1 MKDLTARPQSE
12 MDVLKFYVWLMVVM
26 TLALLGFLWYQWDA
40 LERTRMNLRQGTTWK
55 KDFEQQQAEI
65 VAMLNVYKNNK
76 EDIARDSP
84 LTWFSA
90 LYRKRGIADAS
101 IAPGTWRVPPT
112 YNAKGK
118 FYEEQIDWGFN
129 SKAPILQRS
138 SIVDFC
144 YDIEKS
150 STRLRILELDVRR
163 ADKDNF
169 DKDEWAGKVTVGYR
183 HARMD

>member
-1 MKDLTARPQSE
+1 VKDLAARPQSE
-12 MDVLKFYVWLMVVM
+12 MDVLKFYIWLLVVM
-26 TLALLGFLWYQWDA
+26 TLALLGALWYASDQLD
-40 LERTRMNLRQGTTWK
+40 RTRMSLKQGTTWK

-84 LTWFSA
+84 HTWFSA
-90 LYRKRGIADAS
+90 LWTRRGVANAS
-101 IAPGTWRVPPT
+101 MQPGTWKVPPSF
-112 YNAKGK
+112 NAKGK
-118 FYEEQIDWGFN
+118 FYEESIDMGVN
-129 SKAPILQRS
+129 PKAPLPRQS
-138 SIVDFC
+138 VVDFC

-163 ADKDNF
+163 TDKDNF
-169 DKDEWAGKVTVGYR
+169 DKDEWNGKVTIGYR